1 MPKLGP
7 SMEQA
12 TVVRWHKSAGDNVR
26 QGDIIVDIETEK
38 TVHEIEAEADGV
50 LHETRVPEGQSCVVG
65 AVLAVFGAA
74 GEKQEAAPEAVART
88 PAGVVSEALPWSIDA
103 SSRATAQSHET
114 RRILIKSSPAA
125 RRVARE
131 KRVDLSRVAGTG
143 PRGRIV
149 SEDVIRAASAAGAQP
164 AATHLPANRTPL
176 RVPMESD
183 VPAAAAP
190 GGHAVKERRP
200 LTSARRVIA
209 ERMARSKQSAP
220 HFYVGMDVDMTRVK
234 ETRES
239 WKAAGE
245 SPVPSYNDF
254 VIWAAARA
262 LRSFPELN
270 ASLVGEELVIYSD
283 INIGMATSAPD
294 GLVVP
299 VIRRA
304 DRLSVRGVASS
315 SAELAGRAR
324 DRKLLPDHLEGATFT
339 ISNLGM
345 FGVDSFSAIINP
357 PQSAILAVGQV
368 APRVVTDGH
377 SITIRTLATVTVSVD
392 HRVADGVLAS
402 LFLGAFKQSLEAFR
416 EGE

>member
-12 TVVRWHKSAGDNVR
+12 TVVRWHKSAGDSVR
-26 QGDIIVDIETEK
+26 RGEIIVEIETEK
-38 TVHEIEAEADGV
+38 TVHEVEAEGDGV
-50 LHETRVPEGQSCVVG
+50 LLETLVPQGQSCAVG
-65 AVLAVFGAA
+65 TVLALLGAA
-74 GEKQEAAPEAVART
+74 NEGRAGAPEAAART
-88 PAGVVSEALPWSIDA
+88 PPDPAVGAPSPGAA
-103 SSRATAQSHET
+103 SSGRAAADSGET
-114 RRILIKSSPAA
+114 RILIKSSPAA

-131 KRVDLSRVAGTG
+131 RHVDLSTVTGTG

-149 SEDVIRAASAAGAQP
+149 SEDVIRAASAADPQP
-164 AATHLPANRTPL
+164 EAMHPPRIPTRELVAMAHEGPAPT
-176 RVPMESD
+176 
-183 VPAAAAP
+183 

-220 HFYVGMDVDMTRVK
+220 HFYVSMDVDMTRVRD
-234 ETRES
+234 TRES

-270 ASLVGEELVIYSD
+270 ASLAGDELMIYSD

-299 VIRRA
+299 VIPCA
-304 DRLSVRGVASS
+304 DRLSVRAVASRT
-315 SAELAGRAR
+315 ADLAARAH
-324 DRKLLPDHLEGATFT
+324 DRKLLPDSLDGATFT

-357 PQSAILAVGQV
+357 PQSAILAVGRV
-368 APRVVTDGH
+368 APRVVTDGD

-402 LFLGAFKQSLEAFR
+402 HFLGAFRKSLEAFS